1 MSQMINKAQGFGLA
15 LLTKMASSDLLDQ
28 FKLRKW
34 VEQSLYHSAKAGFK
48 TLETT
53 QKSFKSTQ
61 KLPQQRLTHQS
72 KDLFDLSL
80 NEEQQMLVD
89 AMQQF
94 ATEVIYPL
102 AHQADHEAKFPHV
115 LWQYS
120 TDLGLNTYALPEAL
134 GGVATEQNIVSHI
147 LIAEQLARGDFGL
160 TAGLLSTF
168 GVMNAMTRW
177 GSEQVQNQYLSA
189 FAETDTNHSTPIQ
202 ATFAVQENTAAFNP
216 YQLKTKAT
224 LQNGQYLI
232 TGEKT
237 LVILAKTADL
247 FLVSAELNG
256 QTDVFIVQ
264 RDVSIQFKA
273 APAMGLKACE
283 TATLKFNQT
292 PAARLGAD
300 DFDYTAFLDLGN
312 LMWCAMAVGCCEA
325 VKSYC
330 IRYAN
335 ERTAFGEPISHRQ
348 SVAFMIADMAIE
360 IEAMRMLLLNAASL
374 AESGKNFHREAYL
387 ARLLCAEKSMQI
399 ATNGVQILGGH
410 GFTKEH
416 PVERWYRDLRATA
429 IMHSGLHA

>member
-48 TLETT
+48 TLENT
-53 QKSFKSTQ
+53 QKIFKSTQ

-237 LVILAKTADL
+237 LVILAETADL

>member
-53 QKSFKSTQ
+53 QKIFKSTQ

-189 FAETDTNHSTPIQ
+189 FAETDTNHSTPLQ

-237 LVILAKTADL
+237 LVILAETADL

>member
-120 TDLGLNTYALPEAL
+120 KDLGLNTYALPEAL

-147 LIAEQLARGDFGL
+147 LIAEQLARSDFGL

-202 ATFAVQENTAAFNP
+202 ATFVVQENTAAFNP

-237 LVILAKTADL
+237 LVILAETADL

>member
-237 LVILAKTADL
+237 LVILAETADL

-312 LMWCAMAVGCCEA
+312 LMWCAMAVGCCVA

-360 IEAMRMLLLNAASL
+360 IEAMRMLLLNAASV
-374 AESGKNFHREAYL
+374 AESGKNFHRETYL

>member
-189 FAETDTNHSTPIQ
+189 FAETDTNHSTPLQ

-237 LVILAKTADL
+237 LVILAETADL
-247 FLVSAELNG
+247 FLVSAERC
-256 QTDVFIVQ
+256 VH
-264 RDVSIQFKA
+264 
-273 APAMGLKACE
+273 C
-283 TATLKFNQT
+283 AT
-292 PAARLGAD
+292 
-300 DFDYTAFLDLGN
+300 
-312 LMWCAMAVGCCEA
+312 
-325 VKSYC
+325 
-330 IRYAN
+330 
-335 ERTAFGEPISHRQ
+335 
-348 SVAFMIADMAIE
+348 
-360 IEAMRMLLLNAASL
+360 
-374 AESGKNFHREAYL
+374 
-387 ARLLCAEKSMQI
+387 
-399 ATNGVQILGGH
+399 
-410 GFTKEH
+410 
-416 PVERWYRDLRATA
+416 
-429 IMHSGLHA
+429 

>member
-53 QKSFKSTQ
+53 QKNFKSTQ

-102 AHQADHEAKFPHV
+102 AHQADHEAKFPQV

-189 FAETDTNHSTPIQ
+189 FAETDTNHPTPLQ

-237 LVILAKTADL
+237 LVILAETADL
-247 FLVSAELNG
+247 FLVSAELND
-256 QTDVFIVQ
+256 QADVFIVQ

-292 PAARLGAD
+292 PAERLGTD
-300 DFDYTAFLDLGN
+300 DFDYSAFLDLGN

>member
-15 LLTKMASSDLLDQ
+15 LLTKIASSDRLDQ
-28 FKLRKW
+28 LKLRKW
-34 VEQSLYHSAKAGFK
+34 VEKSLYHSAKAGFK
-48 TLETT
+48 TLENT
-53 QKSFKSTQ
+53 QKTFKRTQ
-61 KLPQQRLTHQS
+61 SVPQQRLKQQS

-80 NEEQQMLVD
+80 NEEQQMLVE

-102 AHQADHEAKFPHV
+102 AYEADHHAQFPQQ

-120 TDLGLNTYALPEAL
+120 TDLGLNSYALPEAL
-134 GGVATEQNIVSHI
+134 GGVATEQNIVSHL
-147 LIAEQLARGDFGL
+147 LIAEQLARGDFSL

-168 GVMNAMTRW
+168 SVINAITRW
-177 GSEQVQNQYLSA
+177 GSETVQNRYLTA
-189 FAETDTNHSTPIQ
+189 FAEADSSGQTIQ

-224 LQNGQYLI
+224 LQNEQYLI

-237 LVILAKTADL
+237 LVILAETADL
-247 FLVSAELNG
+247 FLVSAELDNKPE
-256 QTDVFIVQ
+256 VFIVQ
-264 RDVSIQFKA
+264 RDASIQLKES
-273 APAMGLKACE
+273 PAMGLKASE
-283 TATLKFNQT
+283 TATLSFNQT
-292 PAARLGAD
+292 PAERLGTD
-300 DFDYTAFLDLGN
+300 DFDYSAFLDLGN
-312 LMWCAMAVGCCEA
+312 LMWCAMALGCCEA

-330 IRYAN
+330 IGYAN

-360 IEAMRMLLLNAASL
+360 IESMRMLLLNAASL
-374 AESGKNFHREAYL
+374 AESGQNFHRAVYL

>member
-48 TLETT
+48 TFETT
-53 QKSFKSTQ
+53 QKNFKSTQ
-61 KLPQQRLTHQS
+61 KLPQQRLTRQS

-80 NEEQQMLVD
+80 SEEQQMLVD

-102 AHQADHEAKFPHV
+102 AHQADHDAKFPQV

-134 GGVATEQNIVSHI
+134 GGVATEHNIVSHI

-168 GVMNAMTRW
+168 GVMNAITCW

-189 FAETDTNHSTPIQ
+189 FSETDANHPTPLQ
-202 ATFAVQENTAAFNP
+202 ATFAIQENTAAFNP

-237 LVILAKTADL
+237 LVILAETADL

-256 QTDVFIVQ
+256 QADVFIVQ
-264 RDVSIQFKA
+264 RDASIQFKA

-292 PAARLGAD
+292 PAERLGTD
-300 DFDYTAFLDLGN
+300 DFDYSAFLDLGN

>member
-53 QKSFKSTQ
+53 QKIFKSTQ

-189 FAETDTNHSTPIQ
+189 FAETDTNHSTPLQ

-237 LVILAKTADL
+237 LVILAETADL

-360 IEAMRMLLLNAASL
+360 IEAMRMLLLNAASV

>member
-189 FAETDTNHSTPIQ
+189 FAETDTNHSTPLQ

-237 LVILAKTADL
+237 LVILAETADL

-416 PVERWYRDLRATA
+416 PVERWYRDLGATA

>member
-102 AHQADHEAKFPHV
+102 AHQADHEAKFPYV

-189 FAETDTNHSTPIQ
+189 FAETDTNHSTPLQ

-237 LVILAKTADL
+237 LVILAETADL

-360 IEAMRMLLLNAASL
+360 IEAMRMLLLNAASV

>member
-1 MSQMINKAQGFGLA
+1 MSQMINKALGFGLA

-28 FKLRKW
+28 FKLSKW

-80 NEEQQMLVD
+80 SEEQQMLVD

-102 AHQADHEAKFPHV
+102 AHQVDHEAKFPQV

-147 LIAEQLARGDFGL
+147 LIAEQLARGDFCL
-160 TAGLLSTF
+160 SSGLLSTF

-189 FAETDTNHSTPIQ
+189 FAETDANHPTPLQ

-237 LVILAKTADL
+237 LVILAETADL

-256 QTDVFIVQ
+256 QANVFIVQ
-264 RDVSIQFKA
+264 RDASIQFKA
-273 APAMGLKACE
+273 APAMGLKSCE

-292 PAARLGAD
+292 PCGA
-300 DFDYTAFLDLGN
+300 F
-312 LMWCAMAVGCCEA
+312 
-325 VKSYC
+325 
-330 IRYAN
+330 RY
-335 ERTAFGEPISHRQ
+335 R
-348 SVAFMIADMAIE
+348 
-360 IEAMRMLLLNAASL
+360 
-374 AESGKNFHREAYL
+374 
-387 ARLLCAEKSMQI
+387 
-399 ATNGVQILGGH
+399 
-410 GFTKEH
+410 
-416 PVERWYRDLRATA
+416 
-429 IMHSGLHA
+429 